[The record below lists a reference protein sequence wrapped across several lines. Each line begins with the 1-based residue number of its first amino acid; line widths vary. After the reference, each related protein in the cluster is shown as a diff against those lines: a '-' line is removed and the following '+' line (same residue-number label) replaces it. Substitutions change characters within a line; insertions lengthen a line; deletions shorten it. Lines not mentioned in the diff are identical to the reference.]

1 MDITSECVDNVILY
15 EYTSA
20 AEPVSDNIKPEVFD
34 FSTYN
39 KVGNNEIYKSPN
51 LKINYLNLNSNPF
64 SVTNSNASS
73 HLFYVIN
80 GSGSIY
86 FDNNIIRW
94 EKEDILTIPVSKN
107 ILIISNENSK
117 LVWANDEAINEYLG
131 SKAHIKSFNPTLYKR
146 EILKKFIKKANQEVG
161 AENRN
166 RNGVLLSN
174 QQITRLGINTLTHTM
189 WSLLNVINGNTIQK
203 PHRHNSIAID
213 LCLSAEE
220 NKVYTLM
227 GKELNDDG
235 TVKNPIKRY
244 WKANTIFITPPG
256 WWHSHHNDSDNEA
269 WVFPIQDAG
278 LYTYMNTLDIRFV
291 N

>member
-20 AEPVSDNIKPEVFD
+20 AEPVSDKIKPEVFD

-39 KVGNNEIYKSPN
+39 KIGNNEIYKSPT
-51 LKINYLNLNSNPF
+51 LKINYLNLTSEPFSISNSN
-64 SVTNSNASS
+64 SSS

-94 EKEDILTIPVSKN
+94 EKEDILTIPFSKN
-107 ILIISNENSK
+107 ILIISNDTSK

-131 SKAHIKSFNPTLYKR
+131 SKAYIKSFKPTLYKR
-146 EILKKFIKKANQEVG
+146 EILKKFIKEANQEVG

-227 GKELNDDG
+227 GKYLGDDG
-235 TVKNPIKRY
+235 LIKNPIKRY

-256 WWHSHHNDSDNEA
+256 WWHSHHNESNTEA